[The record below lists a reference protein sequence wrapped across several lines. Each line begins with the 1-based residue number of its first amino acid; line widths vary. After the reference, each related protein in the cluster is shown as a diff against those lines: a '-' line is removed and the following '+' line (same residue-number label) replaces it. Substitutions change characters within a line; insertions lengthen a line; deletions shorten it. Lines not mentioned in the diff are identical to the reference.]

1 MAKTKTASFILTFPL
16 KTQPYQENILAKRFE
31 IARRIYNACL
41 AELLK
46 RYKKLNNDIGYKQ
59 ALEQPKSKERNKL
72 LSTYQKQYRLNEY
85 SMHEFVK
92 PMQHHFKKNIDAFTA
107 QKLATRAWLAFEKL
121 MFGKAEKVNF
131 KRYNEMDSVEGK
143 SNSTGIRFIKD
154 NLVWNGLTIP
164 IIIKRSDL
172 YVQMALQSKIRYCRI
187 QRKLVRGKIKYYLQ
201 LVLEGVP
208 PIKIN
213 KETGEIKQLKGTGD
227 VGLDIGTQTIAIVS
241 KNDVKLLE
249 LAPEIE
255 CIDKQKRV
263 LQRKLDRQRRANNPH
278 KYNSDGTIKK
288 GNKDKWIWS
297 KNYLKTKMKLAEL
310 QRKIADKRK
319 QSHERLANFILSLG
333 DTIKVETM
341 NFKGLQAR
349 SKETTINDKTG
360 RFNKKKR
367 FGKSIANKAPS
378 MLLSIIDRK
387 LKYQGKEL
395 IKIDTF
401 KVKASQYNHF
411 TDEYVKKDL
420 STRWNDFGVQRDLYS
435 AFLIMNI
442 ENDEIERNKC
452 LELFDQF
459 KALHDIEIKRLKGT
473 KTLASM
479 GV

>member
-310 QRKIADKRK
+310 QRKIAGKRK